1 MFALSQGLM
10 RGFLRYCLKPAYG
23 ALLSWSTHPAAAQLN
38 QLLTTFPGFAAKR
51 SVGDFGAGGGLDS

>member
-1 MFALSQGLM
+1 M